1 MKSILAL
8 SLLIT
13 LSTIGFGQKLKSDGF
28 EISIKSIE
36 KQETDFFGKKQE
48 IYVGIVKVKSKDSQK
63 GEYRFYFPKMDG
75 KFSHLTIRN
84 SQDQILEPRLYY
96 DEENKSFKYHEGTD
110 KEAKEKVLS
119 DKSIEEIILSGALIW
134 LKIDK

>member
-1 MKSILAL
+1 MKSTLTL
-8 SLLIT
+8 TLLIT

-28 EISIKSIE
+28 EVTIKFFE
-36 KQETDFFGKKQE
+36 KQEMNFFGKKQE

-96 DEENKSFKYHEGTD
+96 DEENKSFKYHHGTEQEASD
-110 KEAKEKVLS
+110 KILS